1 MRHLRTKPFH
11 LVNTNCPRCGK
22 PTVTGSRSL
31 YGADTLKKKL
41 SGVCS
46 ACITQEEREE
56 IDKTLA
62 EYVYS
67 TIRASR

>member
-22 PTVTGSRSL
+22 PTITGSRPL
-31 YGADTLKKKL
+31 YGGHTLKEKY

-46 ACITQEEREE
+46 ACITPEERKE
-56 IDKTLA
+56 IESTLD
-62 EYVYS
+62 ECVYAMV
-67 TIRASR
+67 RR